1 MKKKTISWYTLF
13 IIPLSTEK
21 MLDYDETFTTTTST
35 LVSIITLLMGSIF
48 CIPYGITHIL
58 PMLFLYGWLTIGLI
72 IFLIIINF
80 IMVTLPQLKKS
91 IEEPE
96 LDSEGNEVMEDA
108 KADEDGNIPQEAE
121 TDEDGKTKMV
131 NKKVVKMKRRMVDR
145 AFRVPWPTCKGI
157 PKAQEDEGDDA
168 EKKTTTPEEVKED
181 ADAAND
187 KEKGEGGDEESE
199 TKAKEDAESAEIRA
213 ALEKANQTAGVAYAL
228 KSLLPNA
235 NRKFEC
241 GKKKIAMKY
250 IDFRKVMVYIIFIVL
265 YNIMFNW
272 AILLYMGRGYHE
284 AMILDWY
291 SPSRNIRGYLQH
303 VLNSIHTMVEFVN
316 MLF

>member
-1 MKKKTISWYTLF
+1 MGTL
-13 IIPLSTEK
+13 I
-21 MLDYDETFTTTTST
+21 
-35 LVSIITLLMGSIF
+35 MGLIF
-48 CIPYGITHIL
+48 CVPYGITHIL

-72 IFLIIINF
+72 IFLIFINF

-96 LDSEGNEVMEDA
+96 LDSDGNEVMEDA

-145 AFRVPWPTCKGI
+145 AFRVPWPTCKGVRKE
-157 PKAQEDEGDDA
+157 PEDEGDDA
-168 EKKTTTPEEVKED
+168 EKKTATPEEGVKD
-181 ADAAND
+181 ADAA
-187 KEKGEGGDEESE
+187 
-199 TKAKEDAESAEIRA
+199 EILA

-235 NRKFEC
+235 HRKFEC

-284 AMILDWY
+284 AMVLDWY

-303 VLNSIHTMVEFVN
+303 VLNSIHTMVEFV
-316 MLF
+316 

>member
-1 MKKKTISWYTLF
+1 
-13 IIPLSTEK
+13 
-21 MLDYDETFTTTTST
+21 
-35 LVSIITLLMGSIF
+35 MG
-48 CIPYGITHIL
+48 G
-58 PMLFLYGWLTIGLI
+58 
-72 IFLIIINF
+72 
-80 IMVTLPQLKKS
+80 VRK
-91 IEEPE
+91 EP
-96 LDSEGNEVMEDA
+96 
-108 KADEDGNIPQEAE
+108 
-121 TDEDGKTKMV
+121 
-131 NKKVVKMKRRMVDR
+131 
-145 AFRVPWPTCKGI
+145 
-157 PKAQEDEGDDA
+157 EDEGDDA
-168 EKKTTTPEEVKED
+168 EKKTATP
-181 ADAAND
+181 
-187 KEKGEGGDEESE
+187 EKGEGDEASD
-199 TKAKEDAESAEIRA
+199 TKAKEDAESAEILA

-235 NRKFEC
+235 HRKFEC

-284 AMILDWY
+284 AMVLDWY